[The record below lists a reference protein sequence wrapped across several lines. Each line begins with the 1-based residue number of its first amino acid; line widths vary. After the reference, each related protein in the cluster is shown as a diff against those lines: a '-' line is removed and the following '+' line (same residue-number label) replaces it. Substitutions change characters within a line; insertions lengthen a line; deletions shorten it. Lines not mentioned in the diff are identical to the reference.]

1 MQNLNTKGGRNEN
14 GEAHIN
20 FYSHGRHDTEQ
31 SAGPAADVYYEKN
44 RVEQEPSDQ
53 MESQDVRSR
62 NIMNQG
68 QQLSLMTECSDI
80 LDCSAGLILENL
92 KEDSQA
98 S

>member
-14 GEAHIN
+14 GEAPIN

-44 RVEQEPSDQ
+44 RAEPEPSDQ

-80 LDCSAGLILENL
+80 LDCSAGLILDNL